1 MHTQTASIVN
11 FQSIMVYGFGM
22 HLPHRIPN
30 AVYALRTYLHFSCL
44 LNAMLF
50 RDCLIHPANL
60 LRVQRA
66 TTDVLTAV
74 LLRCTILAIVMQF
87 FLFTTEP
94 LSSLSPDGVFEG
106 LERHCTAS
114 IGGFGVCDAVFL
126 FTTEPLS
133 SLSPDGV
140 F

>member
-1 MHTQTASIVN
+1 LSSAIDD
-11 FQSIMVYGFGM
+11 FGDCD
-22 HLPHRIPN
+22 
-30 AVYALRTYLHFSCL
+30 AV
-44 LNAMLF
+44 
-50 RDCLIHPANL
+50 
-60 LRVQRA
+60 
-66 TTDVLTAV
+66 
-74 LLRCTILAIVMQF
+74 

-114 IGGFGVCDAVFL
+114 INGFGFCDAVFL

-133 SLSPDGV
+133 SLSPDGG